1 MVFCKRDDEDS
12 KLRCGEG
19 DPTLFPVGEL
29 AAVGVWMDWSWDDSE
44 FPLGSDCDHHGFT
57 SCPFG

>member
-29 AAVGVWMDWSWDDSE
+29 AAVGV
-44 FPLGSDCDHHGFT
+44 
-57 SCPFG
+57 

>member
-12 KLRCGEG
+12 KLRCGEV

-29 AAVGVWMDWSWDDSE
+29 AAVGVQMNWSWADPRIPLDSN
-44 FPLGSDCDHHGFT
+44 CDHYGVA
-57 SCPFG
+57 